1 MYNAIDVAKHI
12 INYSNEKDYLLS
24 YNKLPKVLY
33 YIQAL
38 FLIKRNEPCFI
49 EEIRACEIGSEIDAI
64 SKEFDTITSLEI
76 PPITH
81 LSEEVGLETIKE
93 EYLDDILSDN
103 DKALIDSVVD
113 LLSIFTS
120 TELLNILHNQKLFK
134 ETFDDPY
141 DKIIKPESIKTFYS

>member
-1 MYNAIDVAKHI
+1 MYNAIDVARHV

-49 EEIRACEIGSEIDAI
+49 EDIRACEIGPEIDAI

-81 LSEEVGLETIKE
+81 FLEGVGWQAIRE
-93 EYLDDILSDN
+93 EYLDNIINDQ

-113 LLSIFTS
+113 LMSDFTS
-120 TELLNILHNQKLFK
+120 TQLLSILRNQKPFK
-134 ETFDDPY
+134 EALEDPCY
-141 DKIIKPESIKTFYS
+141 NIIRHESIKAFYH

>member
-1 MYNAIDVAKHI
+1 MYNAIDVARHV

-38 FLIKRNEPCFI
+38 FLIKRDGPCFI
-49 EEIRACEIGSEIDAI
+49 EEIRACEIGPEIDAI

-81 LSEEVGLETIKE
+81 FLEGVGWQAIRE

-120 TELLNILHNQKLFK
+120 TELLNILRNQKPFK
-134 ETFDDPY
+134 EAFEHPCDN
-141 DKIIKPESIKTFYS
+141 IITHESIKAFYR

>member
-1 MYNAIDVAKHI
+1 MYNAIDVARHV

-49 EEIRACEIGSEIDAI
+49 EDIRACEIGPEIDAI

-76 PPITH
+76 PPTKH

-93 EYLDDILSDN
+93 KYLDDILSDN

-120 TELLNILHNQKLFK
+120 TELLNILHNQKPFK
-134 ETFDDPY
+134 EAFDDPCY
-141 DKIIKPESIKTFYS
+141 DIIKLESIKAFYS

>member
-1 MYNAIDVAKHI
+1 MYNAIDVARHV

-38 FLIKRNEPCFI
+38 FLIKRDAPCFI
-49 EEIRACEIGSEIDAI
+49 EEIRACEIGPEIDAI

-81 LSEEVGLETIKE
+81 FLEGVGGQAIRE

-120 TELLNILHNQKLFK
+120 TELLNILHNQKPFK
-134 ETFDDPY
+134 EAFDDPY
-141 DKIIKPESIKTFYS
+141 DNIIKPESIKAFYS